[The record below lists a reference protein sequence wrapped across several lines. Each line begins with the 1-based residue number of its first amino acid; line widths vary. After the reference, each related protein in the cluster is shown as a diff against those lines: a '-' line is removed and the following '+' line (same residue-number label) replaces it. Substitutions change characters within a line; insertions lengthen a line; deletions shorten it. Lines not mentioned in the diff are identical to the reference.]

1 MTAPTITYGHG
12 AFTDCDDGSIWTFS
26 QGYNISGTSKTI
38 EHNDILKLGA
48 TFDDSGNEF
57 AVWDYDITNISSDT
71 YSKIIVRWKTSVSS
85 NGGGARV
92 QLQFS
97 DATTQYIVG
106 ETNPEFSTTWKVT
119 TATITS
125 GKTID
130 KIRVWIDDYPDSVAS
145 GTDYVYIDFIMICK
159 GIFTF
164 PQCDEVSMDLT
175 NVYADL
181 TAPTR
186 VGDITQ
192 YLAMNSPIIRLTG
205 KIDVDTSNWGS
216 PYGEYLYYIWREA
229 CSDPWQW
236 FTSDL
241 INCKVTPRTFHISQ
255 NSDSKALRVWS
266 CELRKYDK
274 SSGAETTWSGKQ
286 YYGFE
291 S

>member
-1 MTAPTITYGHG
+1 MTNPTITYSHG
-12 AFTDCDDGSIWTFS
+12 FLTDCDSATNWTETAS
-26 QGYNISGTSKTI
+26 PTLTSTGLTVLY
-38 EHNDILKLGA
+38 NDIFKLTGTA
-48 TFDDSGNEF
+48 STAGQYTYWE
-57 AVWDYDITNISSDT
+57 YDLTNISSDT
-71 YSKIIVRWKTSVSS
+71 FTKFLIRYKTSASS
-85 NGGGARV
+85 TGLGAKV
-92 QLQFS
+92 ELVFTS
-97 DATTQYIVG
+97 GTQIILD
-106 ETNPEFSTTWKVT
+106 TSFSTVWKV
-119 TATITS
+119 ASGTITK

-130 KIRVWIDDYPDSVAS
+130 KIRLYAVSDAAS
-145 GTDYVYIDFIMICK
+145 SGEYVLYDFILLCK
-159 GIFTF
+159 GTFTF
-164 PQCDEVSMDLT
+164 PQCDDVSIDLT

-181 TAPTR
+181 TPPTR
-186 VGDITQ
+186 VGDVTQ

-216 PYGEYLYYIWREA
+216 PYGEYLLYIWREA

-241 INCKVTPRTFHISQ
+241 INCKVTPRAFHISQ
-255 NSDSKALRVWS
+255 SSDSKALRVWN